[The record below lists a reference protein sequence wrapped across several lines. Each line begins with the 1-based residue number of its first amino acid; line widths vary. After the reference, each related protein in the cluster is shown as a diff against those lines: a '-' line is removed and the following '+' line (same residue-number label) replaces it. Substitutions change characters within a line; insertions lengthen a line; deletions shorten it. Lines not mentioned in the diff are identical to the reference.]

1 MQQLSRRANSL
12 AHLDSKSQ
20 SPFLVSSG
28 LATAPPPSAQAQR
41 RGPAPLPEPAWAR
54 SPGARSPRAPQTS
67 CSGFWRA
74 GQSAAASSSQ
84 PPHNGV
90 RRLGLGENTPL
101 GGLIAA
107 AAAAAGIA
115 AFKWRC
121 DGKKSL
127 ELWRPGLLGAGR
139 SEGATLMISD
149 DSIALWGRM
158 GISPCSWCC
167 KKSQASISQA

>member
-1 MQQLSRRANSL
+1 MRFILAKIHIRSSTPPAQARRR
-12 AHLDSKSQ
+12 
-20 SPFLVSSG
+20 G
-28 LATAPPPSAQAQR
+28 TAPPMVATR
-41 RGPAPLPEPAWAR
+41 AR
-54 SPGARSPRAPQTS
+54 SPGADGRPGPPPVAPV
-67 CSGFWRA
+67 WKPP

-84 PPHNGV
+84 PHHKVV
-90 RRLGLGENTPL
+90 RRLVLGDNTPL
-101 GGLIAA
+101 GVLIAA

-149 DSIALWGRM
+149 DSIASWGRM
-158 GISPCSWCC
+158 GIFSRSWPCS
-167 KKSQASISQA
+167 KSQTSISQA

>member
-1 MQQLSRRANSL
+1 M
-12 AHLDSKSQ
+12 
-20 SPFLVSSG
+20 V
-28 LATAPPPSAQAQR
+28 ATR
-41 RGPAPLPEPAWAR
+41 AR
-54 SPGARSPRAPQTS
+54 SPGAAGRPGPPPVVAVLEAP
-67 CSGFWRA
+67 

-84 PPHNGV
+84 PHHKVV
-90 RRLGLGENTPL
+90 RRLVLGDNTPL
-101 GGLIAA
+101 GVLIAA

-149 DSIALWGRM
+149 DSIASWGRM
-158 GISPCSWCC
+158 GIFSRSWPCS
-167 KKSQASISQA
+167 KSQASISQA